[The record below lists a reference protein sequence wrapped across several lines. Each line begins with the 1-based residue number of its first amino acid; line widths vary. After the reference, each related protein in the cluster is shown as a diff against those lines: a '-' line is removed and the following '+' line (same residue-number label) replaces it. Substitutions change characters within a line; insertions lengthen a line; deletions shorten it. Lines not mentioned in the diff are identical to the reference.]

1 MAADN
6 AVAPAPGDLSAFADT
21 MLGPQHKSLPPAA
34 WGLTV
39 REYLATAPHLD
50 DLQTPVLTMD
60 RAALDSNRAVMAD
73 WAAAAGV
80 QLAPHGKTTMSPQ
93 LWREQLDAGSWG
105 ITLATGWQAQVGRSF
120 GLNRIMLA
128 NALLDPAGIRWAAA
142 ELAAE
147 PTFELYSWVDGVA
160 SVREMERHLESAPEG
175 VRLSVI
181 VELGGSHG
189 RTGARGLAAAHEIA
203 DAVHKSPRLVLAG
216 VGGYEGALAHDRTP
230 EGLTAVRQ
238 YLDEL
243 AILHRELAA
252 AGRYD
257 DFLASPGDR
266 VAPGPQGDAAASGR
280 DSAVP
285 ESISAE
291 SRPSPDVA
299 RGFAGE
305 SGGAAADATGAYSV
319 AGAARAGVSDEPGRA
334 VRADGRGA
342 DGADDPATGT
352 RNRTACRD
360 VDLAAGRA
368 DAAQVRDGHVHRGSV
383 RRSAIVTAGGSA
395 YPDLVVERLGALA
408 DEAGVHGVPTTVVLR
423 SGAYLVH
430 DDGFYSGISPLAQGV
445 AARPLR
451 SAMHG
456 WARSVSRPETE
467 LALLDAGKRDLPF
480 DEGLPVP
487 QLVAGPVAKEL
498 PVGAHV
504 SALNDQHAFLRL
516 PGGEDGDVP
525 VGSVVRLGLSHP
537 CTAFDKWRLIPV
549 IDDAGAERPRVI
561 DFLHTFF

>member
-6 AVAPAPGDLSAFADT
+6 AVAPAPGDLSVFADT
-21 MLGPQHKSLPPAA
+21 VLGPQHKSLPPAA

-50 DLQTPVLTMD
+50 ELQTPVLTID
-60 RAALDSNRAVMAD
+60 RAALDNNRAVMAD
-73 WAAAAGV
+73 WADAAGMK
-80 QLAPHGKTTMSPQ
+80 LAPHGKTTMSPQ
-93 LWREQLDAGSWG
+93 LWHEQLDAGSWG

-128 NALLDPAGIRWAAA
+128 NALLDPTGIRWAAA
-142 ELAAE
+142 ELAAD
-147 PTFELYSWVDGVA
+147 PTFELYSWVDSVA

-175 VRLSVI
+175 VRLSVL
-181 VELGGSHG
+181 VELGGPHG

-203 DAVHKSPRLVLAG
+203 DAVHESPRLVLAG

-230 EGLTAVRQ
+230 EGLAAVRQ

-252 AGRYD
+252 AGRYGN
-257 DFLASPGDR
+257 F
-266 VAPGPQGDAAASGR
+266 
-280 DSAVP
+280 
-285 ESISAE
+285 
-291 SRPSPDVA
+291 
-299 RGFAGE
+299 
-305 SGGAAADATGAYSV
+305 T
-319 AGAARAGVSDEPGRA
+319 
-334 VRADGRGA
+334 
-342 DGADDPATGT
+342 
-352 RNRTACRD
+352 
-360 VDLAAGRA
+360 
-368 DAAQVRDGHVHRGSV
+368 
-383 RRSAIVTAGGSA
+383 AIVTAGGSA
-395 YPDLVVERLGALA
+395 YPDLVVEQLGVLA
-408 DEAGVHGVPTTVVLR
+408 DETGADGVPTAVVLR

-445 AARPLR
+445 AEHPLR

-498 PVGAHV
+498 PAGAHV

-549 IDDAGAERPRVI
+549 IDDAGAERPRVV

>member
-1 MAADN
+1 MATDN
-6 AVAPAPGDLSAFADT
+6 AVALGDLSAFADT
-21 MLGPQHKSLPPAA
+21 VLGPQHKSLPPAA
-34 WGLTV
+34 WGKTV

-60 RAALDSNRAVMAD
+60 RAALDSNRATMAD

-93 LWREQLDAGSWG
+93 LWWEQLAAGSWG

-128 NALLDPAGIRWAAA
+128 NALLDPIGLRWAAT
-142 ELAAE
+142 EIAAD
-147 PTFELYSWVDGVA
+147 PHFELYSWVDGIA
-160 SVREMERHLESAPEG
+160 SVCEMERHLESAPEG

-181 VELGGSHG
+181 VELGGPHG
-189 RTGARGLAAAHEIA
+189 RTGARGLAAAHEVA
-203 DAVHKSPRLVLAG
+203 EAVHKSPRLLLAG

-230 EGLTAVRQ
+230 EGLAAVRQ

-243 AILHRELAA
+243 AVLHRELAA

-257 DFLASPGDR
+257 DFIGADIAFTNVTPAVDEPSRAREIDVRSGK
-266 VAPGPQGDAAASGR
+266 ATASGR
-280 DSAVP
+280 AALSGAP
-285 ESISAE
+285 I
-291 SRPSPDVA
+291 
-299 RGFAGE
+299 AGE
-305 SGGAAADATGAYSV
+305 SDGTTAAPGGSSAEPARE
-319 AGAARAGVSDEPGRA
+319 GAARGGV
-334 VRADGRGA
+334 
-342 DGADDPATGT
+342 
-352 RNRTACRD
+352 ND
-360 VDLAAGRA
+360 VA
-368 DAAQVRDGHVHRGSV
+368 DAPGHAEVCADRVSAGPV
-383 RRSAIVTAGGSA
+383 RRCAIVTAGGSA

-408 DEAGVHGVPTTVVLR
+408 DEDGVHGVPTTVVLR

-430 DDGFYSGISPLAQGV
+430 DDGFYSGISPLASGR
-445 AARPLR
+445 ADRPLR

-487 QLVAGPVAKEL
+487 QVTAGPVAKPL
-498 PVGAHV
+498 PAGAVV

-516 PGGEDGDVP
+516 PGGNDSDVP

-549 IDDAGAERPRVI
+549 IDDAGAGRPRVV